1 MMDPETLVV
10 PRGRVRD
17 GNPSNHQNTFCLCGF
32 VSYLQTISR
41 HMLRFQMKFLRG
53 ILVIFKC
60 RKTHGHQNKHFTGRQ
75 FEFLATNLDL
85 NSACSRIP
93 FTIFF
98 RERVSFISLAFKSLA
113 SDFIGS
119 APASIPKAACRPR
132 ALSLEQKLGGGF

>member
-1 MMDPETLVV
+1 MMDPATLVV
-10 PRGRVRD
+10 PWGRVHD

-32 VSYLQTISR
+32 VSYLQTISK
-41 HMLRFQMKFLRG
+41 HILRFQMKFSRG
-53 ILVIFKC
+53 ILVILKC
-60 RKTHGHQNKHFTGRQ
+60 RKTHGHQNKHFTGHQ

-85 NSACSRIP
+85 NSACSLIP

-98 RERVSFISLAFKSLA
+98 RERVSFISLAFKSFA